1 MFILC
6 KGKVA
11 REPYEMPYTGQKVYS
26 LEELC
31 YYIYHNIYS
40 ITEDFFEE
48 SLAVWLKEE
57 TENTLLAKKIEEM
70 LAGNKNLKDLVVTI
84 LCGCDY
90 YKEKEIREIISIID
104 GIENLPLYRKKK
116 IKADNYLR
124 AGYYGKSL
132 LAYRKLL
139 HGSFAVNFTTEEYGD
154 ILHNQG
160 IAHFYTSSFA
170 EAETDFKEAY
180 VRNNKKESLLHYLW
194 VLMMQK
200 KVKLFETEAVAFG
213 MSLEEI
219 LVAKET
225 YQKALSGWRLPEER
239 EDDIKRYKEQLKT
252 AFSC

>member
-11 REPYEMPYTGQKVYS
+11 EKPYQMPYTEQKVYS

-40 ITEDFFEE
+40 ITEDFFQE
-48 SLAVWLKEE
+48 SLADWLREE
-57 TENTLLAKKIEEM
+57 TGNTLLAKKIKGM
-70 LAGNKNLKDLVVTI
+70 LAGNKNLKDLAVTI

-90 YKEKEIREIISIID
+90 YREKEIREILAVID

-124 AGYYGKSL
+124 AGRYGKSL
-132 LAYRKLL
+132 LAYRNLL

-180 VRNNKKESLLHYLW
+180 VRNNKPESLQHYLW
-194 VLMMQK
+194 LLLMQGK
-200 KVKLFETEAVAFG
+200 NRLFETEAVSFG
-213 MSLEEI
+213 MSLDEM
-219 LVAKET
+219 LET
-225 YQKALSGWRLPEER
+225 KRAYQKTLSGCQLPEEK
-239 EDDIKRYKEQLKT
+239 EDDIERYKEQLKT